1 MFAFSRRRETA
12 VLALVAALYALPG
25 LAAQPDEGDCPT
37 VSGSA
42 SDGPQID
49 AVPITL
55 REGMVLTADDLLILR
70 QLVPQEI
77 WRHRTSFFFEGMR
90 MEIGPCHRRY
100 PVNGFF
106 EQATHRF
113 GGTARLDD
121 EGNLENYTAGLP
133 FPAASIDPSAADA
146 ATRWAW
152 NMAMRFRGA
161 GPHGRFRIVD
171 FPSSVGRPETYEGS
185 IYELLAQKR
194 ADLADQGFALAEGKR
209 LLWAAGGVF
218 RKPFNARHLAW
229 RQFRSLKSLQRFRD
243 SDDVFVY
250 VPSMRK
256 VRRAAA
262 PWTDGLYVPSYS
274 VTGGTGGGAVAFG
287 EGGSVNP
294 TAGSSIAATED
305 RRSGFSG
312 LVLRPNSYQWRLLG
326 EQDVLAPL
334 NSAHAGWPH
343 NPDRNFGPSG
353 LAVAS
358 DRWDVRRAVLIEG
371 AMRHP
376 GESIRTVTY
385 YVDRQTL
392 QPLYRFTRAGRR
404 RALAVEI
411 LVHRFSGDV
420 AAYPEWPGRGR
431 TFVFDPVAQV
441 SFNASEGR
449 GGWRRESYDLVSIPY
464 DSGKPAGMLSSSAL
478 VRGH

>member
-1 MFAFSRRRETA
+1 
-12 VLALVAALYALPG
+12 
-25 LAAQPDEGDCPT
+25 
-37 VSGSA
+37 
-42 SDGPQID
+42 
-49 AVPITL
+49 
-55 REGMVLTADDLLILR
+55 
-70 QLVPQEI
+70 
-77 WRHRTSFFFEGMR
+77 
-90 MEIGPCHRRY
+90 
-100 PVNGFF
+100 
-106 EQATHRF
+106 
-113 GGTARLDD
+113 
-121 EGNLENYTAGLP
+121 
-133 FPAASIDPSAADA
+133 
-146 ATRWAW
+146 
-152 NMAMRFRGA
+152 MAMRFRGA

-185 IYELLAQKR
+185 IYELLSQKR
-194 ADLADQGFALAEGKR
+194 ADLADQGFALPETRK
-209 LLWAAGGVF
+209 LLWASGGVF
-218 RKPFNARHLAW
+218 HKPFNARHLAW
-229 RQFRSLKSLQRFRD
+229 RQFRSLASLKRFRD
-243 SDDVFVY
+243 PDDVFVY

-274 VTGGTGGGAVAFG
+274 VTGDTGGGAVSFG

-294 TAGSSIAATED
+294 TSGSSIAATQD

-312 LVLRPNSYQWRLLG
+312 LVLRPNSYRWRLLG

-334 NSAHAGWPH
+334 NSAHAGWPQ

-376 GESIRTVTY
+376 GETIRTVTY

-404 RALAVEI
+404 RALAVDI

-420 AAYPEWPGRGR
+420 AAYPPWPGHGR

-464 DSGKPAGMLSSSAL
+464 EKGKRAGMLSSSAL
-478 VRGH
+478 SRGH